1 MYLDIEKQLNKIT
14 DGLKQELLSA
24 KAIDE
29 SGRTIDE
36 KKFNEILDKKIAQC
50 SEVLAT
56 TEKDGVTKDLYG
68 ANIAYARIGRLET
81 IKKSGMIVPEAL
93 QEAKEEPAIE
103 KLLSEKKKKT
113 NAFNLGISKLITKL
127 QEKFKT
133 SRTSENN
140 R

>member
-29 SGRTIDE
+29 SGHAIDE
-36 KKFNEILDKKIAQC
+36 KKFNEIIDKKIAQC

-68 ANIAYARIGRLET
+68 ANIANTRIDRLHKMKET
-81 IKKSGMIVPEAL
+81 GTLVPEAIW
-93 QEAKEEPAIE
+93 QGREDIPE
-103 KLLSEKKKKT
+103 KAPSDKKPG
-113 NAFNLGISKLITKL
+113 AFRAGISKIFAKFQSALGL
-127 QEKFKT
+127 QK
-133 SRTSENN
+133 TSENN

>member
-1 MYLDIEKQLNKIT
+1 
-14 DGLKQELLSA
+14 
-24 KAIDE
+24 
-29 SGRTIDE
+29 
-36 KKFNEILDKKIAQC
+36 
-50 SEVLAT
+50 
-56 TEKDGVTKDLYG
+56 
-68 ANIAYARIGRLET
+68 
-81 IKKSGMIVPEAL
+81 MIVPEAL